1 MNGYN
6 SEQPVSIGDW
16 ILTYLILCIPCI
28 GLIMMFV
35 WAFGGN
41 VKPSKRAYCRAM
53 LLISAIS
60 IVLAVTCFVMTGVA
74 SVSVNY

>member
-1 MNGYN
+1 
-6 SEQPVSIGDW
+6 
-16 ILTYLILCIPCI
+16 
-28 GLIMMFV
+28 MMFV